1 MGRHGNLANYA
12 ASVAEGNVSG
22 RHIFHVDAVGFQFA
36 QDRLDLGPVVAK
48 LFGFVGAPV
57 VPDFLGKVWGT
68 VEVGTGEI
76 ENERP
81 RDDGHFD
88 GPQLVVKA
96 QDLRDFAATDVLDAA
111 LLQTQIDV

>member
-12 ASVAEGNVSG
+12 ASVAEGNVSW

-76 ENERP
+76 ENKGALH
-81 RDDGHFD
+81 DGYLEY
-88 GPQLVVKA
+88 PQSIIIA
-96 QDLRDFAATDVLDAA
+96 EQLRNMA
-111 LLQTQIDV
+111 